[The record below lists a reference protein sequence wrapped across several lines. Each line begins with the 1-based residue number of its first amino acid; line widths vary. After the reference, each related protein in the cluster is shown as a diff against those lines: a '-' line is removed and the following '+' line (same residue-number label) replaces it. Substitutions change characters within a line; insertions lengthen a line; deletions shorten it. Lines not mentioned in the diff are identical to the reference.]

1 MPAMNVAIQAALSLF
16 RFETHDGHRDGLL
29 RRCVAHSS
37 HPELRVAPEE
47 HPVLLNEAPS
57 HRERMAQTMF
67 ETLNV
72 PAMNVAILT
81 VLSLCASRRT
91 PGIVCRTRITSRNP
105 SLNFWSSRPHEV
117 SHEDPPILR
126 SFVSVFFPL
135 CGDTHEF
142 FTPSKACL
150 RPVEFATSRSPLC
163 RLPVFRLRRGSFVRT
178 TFCSAPISV
187 FLPSHLQRHPIVPKK
202 QPRSFP

>member
-1 MPAMNVAIQAALSLF
+1 MLETIYVPATNVAIQAALSLF

-37 HPELRVAPEE
+37 HPELGVAPEE
-47 HPVLLNEAPS
+47 HPVFLNEAPS

-67 ETLNV
+67 ETFNV
-72 PAMNVAILT
+72 PATKVAIQT

-105 SLNFWSSRPHEV
+105 SFNFWSSRPHEV
-117 SHEDPPILR
+117 SDEDPPFLR
-126 SFVSVFFPL
+126 SFVSVFFLL
-135 CGDTHEF
+135 CVETHMSF
-142 FTPSKACL
+142 FTHSKACL

-163 RLPVFRLRRGSFVRT
+163 RLPVFSG
-178 TFCSAPISV
+178 
-187 FLPSHLQRHPIVPKK
+187 
-202 QPRSFP
+202 